1 MEPISAAIAAFGA
14 VKAGI
19 EAGREI
25 SSLAAPLAK
34 MWDSCDE
41 VRAQHSKKRNSQFL
55 SVNEEALSTFLDKQQ
70 AKDLEEQL
78 RTIVV
83 NTRGLSAWNELL
95 QLRVDIKK
103 QRKQAEL
110 EERRR
115 REEMWES
122 ILIIGATIV
131 GAIIVAIIVVAIIV
145 KLW

>member
-1 MEPISAAIAAFGA
+1 MEPISTAIAAFGA
-14 VKAGI
+14 IKAGI

-34 MWDSCDE
+34 MWDACDE
-41 VRAQHSKKRNSQFL
+41 VRANHSKKRNRQFL

-95 QLRVDIKK
+95 QLRVDIKR
-103 QRKQAEL
+103 QRKEAEQAEK
-110 EERRR
+110 RRR
-115 REEMWES
+115 DEMREGIM
-122 ILIIGATIV
+122 IV
-131 GAIIVAIIVVAIIV
+131 GATVVGVATLTVIIVAIVVKI
-145 KLW
+145 W